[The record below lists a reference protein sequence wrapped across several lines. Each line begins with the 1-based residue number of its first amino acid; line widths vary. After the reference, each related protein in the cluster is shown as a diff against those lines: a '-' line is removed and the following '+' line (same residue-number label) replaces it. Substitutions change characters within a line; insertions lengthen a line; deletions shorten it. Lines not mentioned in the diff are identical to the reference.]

1 MKGSEFVFDYVHL
14 LYYKFHK
21 INPNH
26 RGSYKDSPD
35 WIKSKNAA
43 IKPISKEDNK
53 CFQYSV
59 TVALNHEEIGK
70 HAQRITKIKP
80 FINKY
85 KWEGTIFPSEK
96 DDWKTFDKN
105 NVKIDLNVLYV
116 RKEKIYPAY
125 VSKYNSN
132 CEKQVTL
139 LKIPNGEKCKA

>member
-59 TVALNHEEIGK
+59 TVALNHEEI
-70 HAQRITKIKP
+70 
-80 FINKY
+80 
-85 KWEGTIFPSEK
+85 
-96 DDWKTFDKN
+96 
-105 NVKIDLNVLYV
+105 
-116 RKEKIYPAY
+116 
-125 VSKYNSN
+125 
-132 CEKQVTL
+132 
-139 LKIPNGEKCKA
+139 